1 MTPTTSSKMPPPP
14 DEPGDDASRAPK
26 KPGVATLIL
35 HHSITVL
42 ILILVLA
49 LGVWSYLNFQG
60 TDFFAAI
67 DRDAFEAELHPSLD
81 DAQHRRFSTA
91 IETYGL
97 LNDRYP
103 THLDDL
109 VEEGL
114 LLPSDLYYPRGPD
127 SWSYERQSDGFLL
140 EPNRTGDPG

>member
-1 MTPTTSSKMPPPP
+1 MTSPSPSEMAPP
-14 DEPGDDASRAPK
+14 DRADDASPTPQK
-26 KPGVATLIL
+26 TGLATLIL

-60 TDFFAAI
+60 TEFFAAI
-67 DRDAFEAELHPSLD
+67 DRAGFEAELHPALD
-81 DAQHRRFSTA
+81 EAQRQRLNSA

-109 VEEGL
+109 LDAGL

-127 SWSYERQSDGFLL
+127 SWSYERHSDGFSL
-140 EPNRTGDPG
+140 EPNMSDDTP